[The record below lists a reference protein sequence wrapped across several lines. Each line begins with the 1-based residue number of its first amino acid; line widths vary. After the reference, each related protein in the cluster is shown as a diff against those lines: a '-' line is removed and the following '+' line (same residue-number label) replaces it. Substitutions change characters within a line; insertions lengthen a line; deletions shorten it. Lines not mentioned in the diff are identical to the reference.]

1 MKKQT
6 KLFVSSVLLITTLLF
21 SCCTK
26 VSNIKSDDAISS
38 FSFKNKSTEQL
49 NSDEILKYSINN
61 DVANDLVFNR
71 PVKINFTKDFTNN
84 QMNLRVWVENKDG
97 VILSNVNNI
106 LDSKEM
112 YLEYKTISITLNR
125 NNLLRTSNGN
135 SNLLHG
141 NTIIIGSGHP

>member
-49 NSDEILKYSINN
+49 KAMKYLSIPLITMLLTILFLI
-61 DVANDLVFNR
+61 D
-71 PVKINFTKDFTNN
+71 
-84 QMNLRVWVENKDG
+84 Q
-97 VILSNVNNI
+97 
-106 LDSKEM
+106 
-112 YLEYKTISITLNR
+112 
-125 NNLLRTSNGN
+125 
-135 SNLLHG
+135 
-141 NTIIIGSGHP
+141 

>member
-1 MKKQT
+1 MKTKT
-6 KLFVSSVLLITTLLF
+6 KLFVSSVVLITILLF
-21 SCCTK
+21 SSCTK

-49 NSDEILKYSINN
+49 KNDEILKYSINEN
-61 DVANDLVFNR
+61 VATDLVFNK

-84 QMNLRVWVENKDG
+84 QMNLKVWVENKDG